1 MSSIDRLKKKFSYK
15 NQDKIFL
22 YLSKKFY
29 LIKSF
34 VIVLLNLDPRPEDKN
49 VDKKKQNRSQI
60 KLKLPNNTN

>member
-22 YLSKKFY
+22 YLSKNFY

-34 VIVLLNLDPRPEDKN
+34 LIVLLNLDPRPEDKN
-49 VDKKKQNRSQI
+49 VDEKKQNRSQI
-60 KLKLPNNTN
+60 KLKLPNSTN